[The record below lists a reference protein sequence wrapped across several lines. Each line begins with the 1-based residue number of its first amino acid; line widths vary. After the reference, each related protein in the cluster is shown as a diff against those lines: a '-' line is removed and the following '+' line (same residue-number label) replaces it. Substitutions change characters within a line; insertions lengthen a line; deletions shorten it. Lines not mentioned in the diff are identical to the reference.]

1 MSRNFTRICFSA
13 AVIILV
19 IWLSIRYL
27 LPIALPF
34 LLGLWLAL
42 AAEPMVRL
50 LNSKLRLPRWASSAI
65 SVSLVFLL
73 TVLVLVVL
81 LGALMRQLTR
91 LQDLLPQLEAAIT
104 QGLQL
109 LRQWLQELA
118 GRLPGGLRNTVK
130 DLLENSLSGGGPLAQ
145 QIMEKIPQI
154 LTQLAGRLS
163 SSLFGLLTGIISGYM
178 ISGRLPKI
186 KETAKNNL
194 PESWHTRYL
203 PALRGMR
210 KALGGWLL
218 AQLKLAGVAF
228 VLLLLGFWVLRIGN
242 CFLLAALIT
251 LVDAFPVLGVGTV
264 MLPWSVICLL
274 QQQYSLGAGLFAVYA
289 IIWMTRS
296 VLEPRLVGKG
306 LGLDPLL
313 TLLSIYAGW
322 QLLGIAGMLLAPIF
336 TMAAVHMMK
345 ALKR

>member
-1 MSRNFTRICFSA
+1 MSRNFTRICFSV
-13 AVIILV
+13 AVVSLV

-27 LPIALPF
+27 LPVALPF
-34 LLGLWLAL
+34 FLGLWLAV
-42 AAEPMVRL
+42 AAEPVVRL
-50 LNSKLRLPRWASSAI
+50 LNGKLRLPRWISSAI

-73 TVLVLVVL
+73 TALALVVL
-81 LGALMRQLTR
+81 FGALMRQLTR
-91 LQDLLPQLEAAIT
+91 LQDLLPQLEAAIS

-109 LRQWLQELA
+109 LRQWLQGLA
-118 GRLPGGLRNTVK
+118 EQLPGGMQNIMQNM
-130 DLLENSLSGGGPLAQ
+130 LENSLSGSGPLAQ
-145 QIMEKIPQI
+145 QVMEKIPQI

-163 SSLFGLLTGIISGYM
+163 SGLFGLLTGIISGYM
-178 ISGRLPKI
+178 ISGRLPKL
-186 KETAKNNL
+186 KNTAKKNL

-203 PALRGMR
+203 PAIQGMR
-210 KALGGWLL
+210 KAMGGWLL

-242 CFLLAALIT
+242 GFLLAALIT

-264 MLPWSVICLL
+264 MIPWSLVYLL
-274 QQQYSLGAGLFAVYA
+274 QQQYSLGAGLLALYA
-289 IIWMTRS
+289 IIWLTRS
-296 VLEPRLVGKG
+296 VLEPKLVGKG

-322 QLLGIAGMLLAPIF
+322 RLLGIAGMLLAPIF
-336 TMAAVHMMK
+336 TMAAVHMLK